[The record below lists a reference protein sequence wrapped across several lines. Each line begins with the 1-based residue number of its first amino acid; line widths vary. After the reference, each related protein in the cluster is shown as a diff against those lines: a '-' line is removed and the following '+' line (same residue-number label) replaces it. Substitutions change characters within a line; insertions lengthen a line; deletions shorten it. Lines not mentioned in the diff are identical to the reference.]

1 MTVYS
6 PKLAKITSAEEAYQH
21 LHGHR
26 RDPAPSRSW
35 IDYVVPA
42 IAKAEEGYATLFSP
56 EACQR
61 YVEALLKEWDVGA
74 NKLIDA
80 HDHAHALIMG
90 QLDKIKTQC
99 LRLGYD
105 QAQWAAFLRTRFP
118 LVLDT
123 DDEAAMML
131 LLMDKPYV
139 TVSIN
144 RRGM

>member
-26 RDPAPSRSW
+26 RDPAPVRSW
-35 IDYVVPA
+35 IDYLVPD
-42 IAKAEEGYATLFSP
+42 IAKAEEAYATLYSP
-56 EACQR
+56 EACER

-74 NKLIDA
+74 NKIIDA
-80 HDHAHALIMG
+80 HDHACALLLG
-90 QLDKIKTQC
+90 LLDKIKTRC
-99 LRLGYD
+99 LRLGYQ

-118 LVLDT
+118 LLLDV
-123 DDEAAMML
+123 DDEDAMTL

-139 TVSIN
+139 TVTLN
-144 RRGM
+144 RRGL